1 MKTSTLILFLCL
13 TVSFLASPSAA
24 LQAQELEQAVRLVP
38 YGGGELTDAQM
49 DQFVGF
55 SSLKNPKVLIIPQ
68 AAASKNLAS
77 SAKRFS
83 DIFQRIGVKKIK
95 VLDVQN
101 PKKAKQDIEW
111 ADIIWIPGGSQVRL
125 RKAME
130 KADLIAAIKKHYA
143 QKKLIGGTSA
153 GASIHTDVMMANSE
167 RDQKTGVL
175 HPIISYGFGLWNTV
189 IIDQHFSQRR
199 RQERLELA
207 VMNHPDLTGIGID
220 ESTGIAYNGIDTFR
234 VIGKGNVTLYR
245 VRTLKGKNKGK
256 NALEKIILKEGD
268 SFTLSNSESR

>member
-1 MKTSTLILFLCL
+1 MKTSNLILFLCFTIPL
-13 TVSFLASPSAA
+13 IAFSPTS
-24 LQAQELEQAVRLVP
+24 LQAQKLEYTIRLVP

-49 DQFVGF
+49 DQFIRF

-68 AAASKNLAS
+68 AAANKNLES

-95 VLDVQN
+95 VLDMES

-111 ADIIWIPGGSQVRL
+111 ADIIWLPGGSQVRL

-130 KADLIAAIKKHYA
+130 KANLITAIKKHYA
-143 QKKLIGGTSA
+143 QGKLIGGTSA

-167 RDQKTGVL
+167 RDKKTGIL

-207 VMNHPDLTGIGID
+207 VMDHPDLAGIGID
-220 ESTGIAYNGIDTFR
+220 ESTGIAYDGIDTFH

-245 VRTLKGKNKGK
+245 VHTLNGKNKGK

-268 SFTLSNSESR
+268 SFILSTSENL